1 MKNSL
6 MWFRYDLRIKDN
18 EALFRASN
26 NNFCLPIYILDEEYV
41 KLETTSDFHLDFL
54 NESLAD
60 LNNNLKKE
68 FNTKLNFYKGQTI
81 EILNHLINK
90 HKIKKIYSNK
100 IFKGDFFNKLDKK
113 VISIIT
119 EKGIEWIQTNQFGI
133 QLDKRVR
140 GKWSFNWHKF
150 VTNPTCKKI
159 EEANFFSDNSQDLI
173 ININYKKCQRVERI
187 MHFLV

>member
-60 LNNNLKKE
+60 LNNNLKK
-68 FNTKLNFYKGQTI
+68 NL
-81 EILNHLINK
+81 ILN
-90 HKIKKIYSNK
+90 
-100 IFKGDFFNKLDKK
+100 
-113 VISIIT
+113 
-119 EKGIEWIQTNQFGI
+119 
-133 QLDKRVR
+133 
-140 GKWSFNWHKF
+140 
-150 VTNPTCKKI
+150 
-159 EEANFFSDNSQDLI
+159 
-173 ININYKKCQRVERI
+173 
-187 MHFLV
+187 